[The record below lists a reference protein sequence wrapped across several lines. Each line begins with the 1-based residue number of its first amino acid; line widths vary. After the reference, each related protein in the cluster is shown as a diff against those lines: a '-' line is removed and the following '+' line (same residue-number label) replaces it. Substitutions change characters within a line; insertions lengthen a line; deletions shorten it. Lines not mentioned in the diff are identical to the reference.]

1 MNLNDIHKV
10 YFLGVGGIGMSA
22 IARYFL
28 SKGIKIYG
36 YDKTPTKLTSELI
49 AEGIKVHFNED
60 IESIPEN
67 IDLVIYT
74 PAIPKEHLEYKYFL
88 NNNYQIK
95 KRSEILG
102 MITNSNIG
110 IGVAG
115 THGKTTIS
123 TMIAS
128 IMKGS
133 SVDCSAFLG
142 GISKNF
148 DCNLLLSNKSKYV
161 VIEAD
166 EFDRSFL
173 QLKPQIA
180 VVSSIDADHLDI
192 YGDKNELKK
201 SFEDYINQIKEDGIL
216 IIKKGIEL
224 KYIKKRISTFTYSLN
239 DINSDYYACNII
251 IKEGYYSF
259 DLVHPNGIIKDI
271 ILGYPGLHNVENA
284 IAAISVSLNTG
295 VNESEIKGALSSFL
309 GVKRRFDYRIK
320 TEMLVYIDDYA
331 HHPEEIRTCINSVRH
346 LYPDKKI
353 TGIFQPHLYSRTKD
367 FADEFAKSLDLLDE
381 VILLDIYPA
390 RELPIKGVD
399 SKMLL
404 DKIKIKAKFF
414 YSKDELMNNLLNHTF
429 EVLLTLGAGDIDQL
443 VEPIEKL
450 LTL

>member
-1 MNLNDIHKV
+1 MNLNDIHKI
-10 YFLGVGGIGMSA
+10 YFLGIGGIGMSA

-28 SKGIKIYG
+28 SNGIKIYG

-49 AEGIKVHFNED
+49 AEGIIIHFKED
-60 IESIPEN
+60 VESIPED

-88 NNNYQIK
+88 KNNYQIK

-123 TMIAS
+123 TMLAS

-148 DCNLLLSNKSKYV
+148 DSNLLLSNKSNYV

-180 VVSSIDADHLDI
+180 IISSVDADHLDI

-201 SFEDYINQIKEDGIL
+201 SFEEYINQIKNTGIL

-224 KYIKKRISTFTYSLN
+224 KYSNKNISVFTYSLN
-239 DINSDYYACNII
+239 DINSDYYAINIV
-251 IKEGYYSF
+251 IKDGCYSY
-259 DLVHPNGIIKDI
+259 DLVHPKGIIRDVK
-271 ILGYPGLHNVENA
+271 LGYPGLHNVENA
-284 IAAISVSLNTG
+284 IAAVSVALNTG
-295 VNESEIKGALSSFL
+295 VNENEIKKTLLNFL

-320 TEMLVYIDDYA
+320 TEKLVYIDDYA
-331 HHPEEIRTCINSVRH
+331 HHPEELRTCINSVRH
-346 LYPDKKI
+346 LYPDKKL
-353 TGIFQPHLYSRTKD
+353 TGVFQPHLYSRTRD
-367 FADEFAKSLDLLDE
+367 FADEFAKSLELLDE

-390 RELPIKGVD
+390 REFPIEGVD

-404 DKIKIKAKFF
+404 DKIKIKAKFL
-414 YSKDELMNNLLNHTF
+414 YSKDELLNNLLNHNI

-450 LTL
+450 LT